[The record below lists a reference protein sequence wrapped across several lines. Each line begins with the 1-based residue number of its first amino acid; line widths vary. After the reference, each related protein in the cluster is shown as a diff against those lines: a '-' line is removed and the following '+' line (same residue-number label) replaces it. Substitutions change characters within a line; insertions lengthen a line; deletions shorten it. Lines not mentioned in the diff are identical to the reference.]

1 MAPETYWEVPA
12 PLSEL
17 EVRLDDGSVTTVRR
31 HGNPGGLRVVM
42 SHGNGLA
49 IDLYYPFWSLLRDEF
64 DLFIYD
70 LRNHGW
76 NAVGPRLSHNVP
88 TLIRDQDL
96 VLEAIDRNFGKRP
109 RIGIFHSVSAL
120 TTLFSSAQDG
130 SFSALVLFDPP
141 LCKPGAS
148 QIEFDTA
155 AERLASRVRQRSRHF
170 RSEAELA
177 EILSYMPA
185 YTRVIPGVCELVA
198 STTLRESPS
207 GQGYDLRCPPEYEA
221 QIVEYTR
228 SFSVLADLD
237 TLSCP
242 TKAIGA
248 DPTLPSAYLPTFD
261 MSHILTVDY
270 DFLPETTH
278 LLQLE
283 KPAECVASVRE
294 FLEGVGL
301 L

>member
-1 MAPETYWEVPA
+1 MARETAWEVPK

-31 HGNPGGLRVVM
+31 HGNPEGLRVVM

-49 IDLYYPFWSLLRDEF
+49 IDLYYPFWSLLASEF
-64 DLFIYD
+64 DLFLYD

-76 NAVGPRLSHNVP
+76 NAVGPRRSHNVP

-96 VLEAIDRNFGKRP
+96 VLEAIDRQFGKEP
-109 RIGIFHSVSAL
+109 KIGIFHSVSAL

-141 LCKPGAS
+141 LCKPGNS
-148 QIEFDTA
+148 QIEFDAA
-155 AERLASRVRQRSRHF
+155 AERLASRVRRRSRNF
-170 RSEAELA
+170 QSEEDFAD
-177 EILSYMPA
+177 ILRYMPA
-185 YTRVIPGVCELVA
+185 FTRVLPGVRELVA
-198 STTLRESPS
+198 ATTLRESPN
-207 GQGYDLRCPPEYEA
+207 GTGYELRCPPEYEA
-221 QIVEYTR
+221 QIMEYVR

-242 TKAIGA
+242 TKVIGA

-283 KPAECVASVRE
+283 RPDESVGSVRE
-294 FLEGVGL
+294 FLEGIGL

>member
-1 MAPETYWEVPA
+1 MAPETSWEVPA

-31 HGNPGGLRVVM
+31 HGNPEGLRVVM

-96 VLEAIDRNFGKRP
+96 VLEAIDRSFGKRP

-170 RSEAELA
+170 RSESELA